1 MLSSLL
7 VSTVF
12 AMVIA
17 AAAKPVPDV
26 VDAPSAHTAATEGD
40 TVFVDIRRPDEWVQ
54 TGMPEG
60 SIGITMQDADFVERV
75 EAALGGDRTR
85 PLVLICRSGARSG
98 QTLMGLRQLGFTHA
112 SHVGE
117 GMVGSAHGP
126 GWLARGL
133 PVVRP
138 E

>member
-1 MLSSLL
+1 MFSTLL
-7 VSTVF
+7 VPTLI
-12 AMVIA
+12 AMAIG
-17 AAAKPVPDV
+17 AAAKVPMV
-26 VDAPSAHTAATEGD
+26 VDAPSAHAAATQGD

-60 SIGITMQDADFVERV
+60 SIGITMQDQDFVERV
-75 EAALGGDRTR
+75 EAALGGDRGR

-98 QTLMGLRQLGFTHA
+98 QTLMGLRQLGFTHV

-117 GMVGSAHGP
+117 GMIGSSDGP